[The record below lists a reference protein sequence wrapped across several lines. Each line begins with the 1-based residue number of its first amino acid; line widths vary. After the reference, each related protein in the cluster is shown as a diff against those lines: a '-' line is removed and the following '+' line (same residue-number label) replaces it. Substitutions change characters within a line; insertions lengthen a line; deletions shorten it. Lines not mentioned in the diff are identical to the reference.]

1 MHQLRKF
8 SFKIIH
14 SSTIILPR
22 WKAIL
27 EEGGL
32 KQKILP
38 QDVSTWW
45 NSMFNMITAF
55 LEYKLA
61 VRKITPKQDNGL
73 CKQQLSKAEWGV
85 VQDLQ
90 DVLQVA

>member
-1 MHQLRKF
+1 MHQLRKL

-14 SSTIILPR
+14 SSTILLPR

-38 QDVSTWW
+38 RDVSTQW
-45 NSMFNMITAF
+45 NSTFDMITAF
-55 LEYKLA
+55 LKYKLA
-61 VRKITPKQDNGL
+61 VRKITAKQDNGL
-73 CKQQLSKAEWGV
+73 HEYELSKAEWGV
-85 VQDLQ
+85 MQDLH